1 MTPRPTVCL
10 PLAALALALAGCGV
24 NAIPTAEEEVN
35 AQFANLQSAYQ
46 RRSDLIPNLEAVVKG
61 AAASERGILT
71 DVIDAR
77 SRATGVQ
84 LSADDLSD
92 PAKIQQ
98 FQAAQGQLGQSLGRL
113 LVSVERYPELR
124 SQQTFQTFQ
133 AQIEGTENRIN
144 VARTDYNAAVQAYNT
159 RIRTFPDAIGA
170 KVIYGAQPKVPFQ
183 ADPGA
188 QAAPTVNFGS

>member
-84 LSADDLSD
+84 LSNDDLSD